1 MKQGSSHAHWN
12 YCAYLLQTMKS
23 LIRSTS
29 DHRILST
36 TGDGFFD
43 SLLGLISDN
52 RAATTKCLAALT
64 SIPDG
69 PWVPPLLGCSV
80 GSALLPWFGLDI
92 MRRRCGVVPWQKQGE
107 VEALCHDRWS
117 HNRAEITEP
126 RGDSAARADALLQ
139 LQW

>member
-1 MKQGSSHAHWN
+1 MENEAAASVCTGPNHPAAPVQHAAACPLMKQGSSHAHWN

-69 PWVPPLLGCSV
+69 P
-80 GSALLPWFGLDI
+80 
-92 MRRRCGVVPWQKQGE
+92 
-107 VEALCHDRWS
+107 
-117 HNRAEITEP
+117 
-126 RGDSAARADALLQ
+126 
-139 LQW
+139 